1 MIAVEGCI
9 GAGKSTVARALAAV
23 RGVTCVLE
31 RFEENPFL
39 SEFYK
44 DPEGTV
50 IETEFSFL
58 LLHYRQLK
66 ELKKSDGGREAVA
79 DFSFAKDLLYAD
91 MNIRDAG
98 YSSLFHQLYRRLAAE
113 VGEPDVTVCLSA
125 SDELISRRIALRNRA
140 YEQTIDFTY
149 YSALNARYTQFFESI
164 SGRKVLVNMDEMDFI
179 SDPALADALSQAVD
193 SELVRLG

>member
-1 MIAVEGCI
+1 MIAIEGCI
-9 GAGKSTVARALAAV
+9 GVGKSTVARALAAV
-23 RGVTCVLE
+23 RGVACVLE
-31 RFEENPFL
+31 RFEDNPFL

-44 DPEGTV
+44 DPKGSA

-66 ELKKSDGGREAVA
+66 ELKKSDESRRAVA
-79 DFSFAKDLLYAD
+79 DFSFAKDLLYAE

-125 SDELISRRIALRNRA
+125 SDELIFRRIAQRNRA
-140 YEQTIDFTY
+140 YEQTVDLAY
-149 YSALNARYTQFFESI
+149 YSTLNARYTRFFENI
-164 SGRKVLVNMDEMDFI
+164 PGRKVLVKMDQMDFI
-179 SDPALADALSQAVD
+179 ADPALAGVLSRAVD
-193 SELVRLG
+193 RELALLG